1 MHTKQYFRRF
11 INMKKFVAFFA
22 LLAVL
27 ASAPL
32 FASGN
37 TPHRDDPGKNPPVFG
52 ADGIF
57 DLYEELDLTQ
67 DQLLKIKQLRSE
79 SREKT
84 MNLRHEIHKTFM
96 EQKDELE
103 KDSPDLK
110 KLQASCDRISANQ
123 NELMKLK
130 INDMLEV
137 KKILTPEQNKKLILL
152 METKKD
158 SFKKKAFF
166 GKHEEK

>member
-1 MHTKQYFRRF
+1 
-11 INMKKFVAFFA
+11 MKKFS
-22 LLAVL
+22 LLMVLIAVL
-27 ASAPL
+27 TAVPL

-37 TPHRDDPGKNPPVFG
+37 TPHRDKPGNGPGVVG

-84 MNLRHEIHKTFM
+84 LNLRHEIHMTFM
-96 EQKDELE
+96 EQKEEIE
-103 KDSPDLK
+103 KDAPDTK
-110 KLQASCDRISANQ
+110 KLDATCDKISESQKA
-123 NELMKLK
+123 LMKLRL
-130 INDMLEV
+130 NDMLEV

-158 SFKKKAFF
+158 AFKKKGFF
-166 GKHEEK
+166 GKHEDKKTGLK

>member
-1 MHTKQYFRRF
+1 
-11 INMKKFVAFFA
+11 MKKFVAFFA

-37 TPHRDDPGKNPPVFG
+37 TPHRDNPGKNPSVFG

-67 DQLLKIKQLRSE
+67 DQLLKIKQLRTE

-84 MNLRHEIHKTFM
+84 LNLRHEIHMTFM
-96 EQKDELE
+96 EQKEELE
-103 KDSPDLK
+103 KDAPDTK
-110 KLQASCDRISANQ
+110 KLDATCDKISDSQKA
-123 NELMKLK
+123 LMKLRL
-130 INDMLEV
+130 NDMLEV

-158 SFKKKAFF
+158 AFKKKGFF
-166 GKHEEK
+166 GSHGDKKP